1 MSSLA
6 LTFNNSPISTINH
19 NSQIWLTSVEL
30 AKALDYAHENAVT
43 KIYNRYKDEFTD
55 SMSTILPSTQIGS
68 HGDSSG
74 VQRIFSLRGCHLLA
88 MLSRTKIAKEFR
100 KWVLDILDNQL
111 SSNPLQLESSTIT
124 KVQEGV
130 LFNKVKDIA
139 GGSGKIRAELWSR
152 FQKHYSLSS
161 YKYLPADK
169 YEDAIQ
175 YLEAKQKE
183 YLGNVEMFYIS
194 SKEIEDR
201 VKTLVGELVEKPKQ
215 DALTINLKF
224 PDGMRTMTMQF
235 ETSEFQHGRWL
246 VSLMDGNLSI
256 QAMPNDVLCLTTDKW
271 IDYMTQERGYVV
283 GKKLN

>member
-1 MSSLA
+1 MNAIAQSTFNPSLA
-6 LTFNNSPISTINH
+6 VINGTIKTTSLKVAEHFGKRHDRVLRAINNLECSPEFTESNFGV
-19 NSQIWLTSVEL
+19 SE
-30 AKALDYAHENAVT
+30 
-43 KIYNRYKDEFTD
+43 YKDASGKSNPYYEMTKDGFT
-55 SMSTILPSTQIGS
+55 
-68 HGDSSG
+68 
-74 VQRIFSLRGCHLLA
+74 FLA
-88 MLSRTKIAKEFR
+88 MGFTGKEAAKWKEAYINAFN
-100 KWVLDILDNQL
+100 KMAEQL

-224 PDGMRTMTMQF
+224 PDGMRTMTMKF

>member
-283 GKKLN
+283 GKKLS